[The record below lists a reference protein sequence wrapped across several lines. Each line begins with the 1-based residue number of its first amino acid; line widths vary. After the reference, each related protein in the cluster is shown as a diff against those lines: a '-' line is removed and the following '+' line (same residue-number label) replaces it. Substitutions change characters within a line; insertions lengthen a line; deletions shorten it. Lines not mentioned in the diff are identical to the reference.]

1 MQNWL
6 ARIWSWIRN
15 PKLRGDRV
23 IWIVILL
30 LSLVSLLVVYSSTG
44 TLAYK
49 VRGGNTSYFLI
60 KQLVL
65 LGGCFFIIYFV
76 HAMPHRYYSSFAN
89 IVLVIS
95 VGMLILAK
103 LIGTNLNDASR
114 WITIPG
120 IGFNFQPSELAKL
133 ALILHVSRTLSRF
146 QGKLECSKEA
156 FIHLIIPIGIVCFLI
171 FLDDFSTSVLLGGIC
186 YILMFI
192 GRVAYKYLLGSIA
205 TVLLILVLLIALAPV
220 IPSLGRVQTVRSRI
234 ENFFDEERSINNN
247 QNYQVEQ
254 AKIAVVSGGIFGK
267 MPGNSTQRNFLP
279 HPYSDFIYAIILEE
293 MGWIGG
299 FGILVL
305 YLFLLYR
312 AGIIV
317 RKCSRTFPA
326 FLVIGLTLSIVFQAL
341 TNMAV
346 SVNLIPVTGQPLP
359 LVSMGGTSLIFTSA
373 AFGMILS
380 VSNWANEEEKRLSE
394 AETSISK

>member
-1 MQNWL
+1 MGRL
-6 ARIWSWIRN
+6 IRN
-15 PKLRGDRV
+15 LSLRGDKI
-23 IWIVILL
+23 IWIIILF
-30 LSLVSLLVVYSSTG
+30 LSLISLLVVYSSTG

-49 VRGGNTSYFLI
+49 VKGGNTSYFFI

-65 LGGCFFIIYFV
+65 LGGCFFIMYVV
-76 HAMPHRYYSSFAN
+76 HRLPYKLYSSSAN
-89 IVLVIS
+89 IVLLVSI
-95 VGMLILAK
+95 GLLILAK
-103 LIGTNLNDASR
+103 FVGTNLNDASR

-133 ALILHVSRTLSRF
+133 ALILHVSRTLS
-146 QGKLECSKEA
+146 QYQTEKGCMNEA
-156 FIHLIIPIGIVCFLI
+156 FIKVITPVVVVCGLI
-171 FLDDFSTSVLLGGIC
+171 FLDDFSTSVLLGGVC
-186 YILMFI
+186 YLLMFI
-192 GRVAYKYLLGSIA
+192 GRVARKYLLG
-205 TVLLILVLLIALAPV
+205 TVGAAIGLVVMLVVLAPLL
-220 IPSLGRVQTVRSRI
+220 PSIGRIQTVRSRI
-234 ENFFDEERSINNN
+234 VNFFDKDETNLNNS

-254 AKIAVVSGGIFGK
+254 AKIAVVSGGVFGK
-267 MPGNSTQRNFLP
+267 GPGNSNQRNFLP

-293 MGWIGG
+293 LGWLGG
-299 FGILVL
+299 FTILAF

-312 AGIIV
+312 AGVIV
-317 RKCSRTFPA
+317 RKCNRTFPA

-380 VSNWANEEEKRLSE
+380 VSNWANEEEKRLNE
-394 AETSISK
+394 AEN

>member
-1 MQNWL
+1 M
-6 ARIWSWIRN
+6 
-15 PKLRGDRV
+15 
-23 IWIVILL
+23 IWIIILL

-65 LGGCFFIIYFV
+65 LGGCFFIMYIV

-89 IVLVIS
+89 IVLIIS
-95 VGMLILAK
+95 IGMLILAK

-146 QGKLECSKEA
+146 QGKLGCSKDA
-156 FIHLIIPIGIVCFLI
+156 FIRLIVPIGVVCLLI

-205 TVLLILVLLIALAPV
+205 AVLLVLVLLIALAPV

-234 ENFFDEERSINNN
+234 ENFFNEERSINNN

-299 FGILVL
+299 FGILAL

-380 VSNWANEEEKRLSE
+380 VSNWANEEEKRLNE
-394 AETSISK
+394 AES

>member
-1 MQNWL
+1 MGRL
-6 ARIWSWIRN
+6 IRN
-15 PKLRGDRV
+15 LSLRGDKI
-23 IWIVILL
+23 IWIIILF
-30 LSLVSLLVVYSSTG
+30 LSLISLLVVYSSTG

-49 VRGGNTSYFLI
+49 VKGGNTSYFFI

-65 LGGCFFIIYFV
+65 LGGCFFIMYVV
-76 HAMPHRYYSSFAN
+76 HRLPYKLYSSSAN
-89 IVLVIS
+89 IVLLVSI
-95 VGMLILAK
+95 GLLILAK
-103 LIGTNLNDASR
+103 FVGTNLNDASR

-133 ALILHVSRTLSRF
+133 ALILHVSRTLS
-146 QGKLECSKEA
+146 QYQTEKGCMNEA
-156 FIHLIIPIGIVCFLI
+156 FIKVITPVVVVCGLI
-171 FLDDFSTSVLLGGIC
+171 FLDDFSTSVLLGGVC
-186 YILMFI
+186 YLLMFI
-192 GRVAYKYLLGSIA
+192 GRVARKYLLG
-205 TVLLILVLLIALAPV
+205 TVGAAIGLVVMLVVLAPLL
-220 IPSLGRVQTVRSRI
+220 PSIGRIQTVRSRI
-234 ENFFDEERSINNN
+234 VNFFDKDETNVNNS

-254 AKIAVVSGGIFGK
+254 AKIAVVSGGVFGK
-267 MPGNSTQRNFLP
+267 GPGNSNQRNFLP

-293 MGWIGG
+293 LGWLGG
-299 FGILVL
+299 FTILAF

-312 AGIIV
+312 AGVIV
-317 RKCSRTFPA
+317 RKCNRTFPA

-380 VSNWANEEEKRLSE
+380 VSNWANEEEKRLNE
-394 AETSISK
+394 AEN

>member
-6 ARIWSWIRN
+6 ARIWNWVKN
-15 PKLRGDRV
+15 PKLRGDKV

-65 LGGCFFIIYFV
+65 LGGCFVIMYFV

-89 IVLVIS
+89 IILIIS

-146 QGKLECSKEA
+146 QGKVGCSKEA
-156 FIHLIIPIGIVCFLI
+156 FIHLIVPIGIVCFLI

-192 GRVAYKYLLGSIA
+192 GRVAYKYLFGSIA
-205 TVLLILVLLIALAPV
+205 AVLLVLVLLIALAPV

-299 FGILVL
+299 FGILAL

-373 AFGMILS
+373 ALGMILS
-380 VSNWANEEEKRLSE
+380 ISNWANEEEKRLNE
-394 AETSISK
+394 AEN

>member
-1 MQNWL
+1 MAKLLKNL
-6 ARIWSWIRN
+6 N
-15 PKLRGDRV
+15 LRGDKT
-23 IWIVILL
+23 IWIIIFF
-30 LSLVSLLVVYSSTG
+30 LSMISLLVVYSSTG

-49 VRGGNTSYFLI
+49 VKGGNTSYFFI
-60 KQLVL
+60 KQLIL
-65 LGGCFFIIYFV
+65 LGGCYMIIYV
-76 HAMPHRYYSSFAN
+76 IHRIPYTVYSSSAN

-95 VGMLILAK
+95 IGLLILAK
-103 LIGTNLNDASR
+103 LVGTNLNDASR

-133 ALILHVSRTLSRF
+133 ALILHVSRTLSRY
-146 QGKLECSKEA
+146 QAEDSCKKEA
-156 FIHLIIPIGIVCFLI
+156 FLQIIIPVGIVCLLI
-171 FLDDFSTSVLLGGIC
+171 FLDDFSTSVLLGGVC
-186 YILMFI
+186 YLLMFI
-192 GRVAYKYLLGSIA
+192 GRVAKKYLFGSVGVVLGLVIMLIVMAPLLPSI
-205 TVLLILVLLIALAPV
+205 
-220 IPSLGRVQTVRSRI
+220 GRVQTVRSRI
-234 ENFFDEERSINNN
+234 VNFFDEDETNVNNS

-267 MPGNSTQRNFLP
+267 FPGNSTQRNFLP

-299 FGILVL
+299 FVILAF
-305 YLFLLYR
+305 YLILMYR
-312 AGIIV
+312 AGLIV
-317 RKCSRTFPA
+317 RKCNRTFPA
-326 FLVIGLTLSIVFQAL
+326 FLVIGLALSIVFQAL

-380 VSNWANEEEKRLSE
+380 VSNWVNEEEKLNE
-394 AETSISK
+394 QKLNEGEN

>member
-1 MQNWL
+1 METWLSRILNWV
-6 ARIWSWIRN
+6 RN
-15 PKLRGDRV
+15 PRLRGDKV
-23 IWIVILL
+23 IWIIILL

-60 KQLVL
+60 KQLIL
-65 LGGCFFIIYFV
+65 LGGCFFIMYIV

-95 VGMLILAK
+95 IGMLILAK

-146 QGKLECSKEA
+146 QGKQECSKDA
-156 FIHLIIPIGIVCFLI
+156 FIRLIVPIGVVCLLI

-192 GRVAYKYLLGSIA
+192 GRVAYKYLFGSIA
-205 TVLLILVLLIALAPV
+205 AVLLVLVLLIALAPV

-234 ENFFDEERSINNN
+234 ENFFNEERSINNN

-254 AKIAVVSGGIFGK
+254 AKIAVASGGIFGK

-293 MGWIGG
+293 MGWMGG
-299 FGILVL
+299 FGILAL

-326 FLVIGLTLSIVFQAL
+326 FLVIGLTLSIVFQAM

-380 VSNWANEEEKRLSE
+380 VSNWANEEEKRLNE
-394 AETSISK
+394 AEN

>member
-1 MQNWL
+1 MGSLLKNL
-6 ARIWSWIRN
+6 S
-15 PKLRGDRV
+15 LRGDKV
-23 IWIVILL
+23 IWIIILL
-30 LSLVSLLVVYSSTG
+30 LSMISLLVVYSSTG

-49 VRGGNTSYFLI
+49 VKGGNTSYFFI
-60 KQLVL
+60 KQLFL
-65 LGGCFFIIYFV
+65 LGGCFCIMYVV
-76 HAMPHRYYSSFAN
+76 HRIPHRFYSGFAN
-89 IVLVIS
+89 ITLVVSI
-95 VGMLILAK
+95 GLLILAK

-133 ALILHVSRTLSRF
+133 ALILHVSRTLSRY
-146 QGKLECSKEA
+146 QGKDGCKNEA
-156 FIHLIIPIGIVCFLI
+156 FLHLIIPIGVVCGLI

-186 YILMFI
+186 YLLMFI
-192 GRVAYKYLLGSIA
+192 GRVAKKYMLG
-205 TVLLILVLLIALAPV
+205 TVGAVLIVLVLLIAAAPLL
-220 IPSLGRVQTVRSRI
+220 PSVGRIQTVRSRI
-234 ENFFDEERSINNN
+234 ENFFGDEKNVNNS

-254 AKIAVVSGGIFGK
+254 SKIAVVSGGIIGK
-267 MPGNSTQRNFLP
+267 GPGNSTQRNFLP

-293 MGWIGG
+293 MGWTGG
-299 FGILVL
+299 FSILAF

-312 AGIIV
+312 GGLIV
-317 RKCSRTFPA
+317 RKCTRTFPA

-380 VSNWANEEEKRLSE
+380 VSNWANEEEKRLNE
-394 AETSISK
+394 AEN

>member
-1 MQNWL
+1 
-6 ARIWSWIRN
+6 
-15 PKLRGDRV
+15 
-23 IWIVILL
+23 
-30 LSLVSLLVVYSSTG
+30 
-44 TLAYK
+44 
-49 VRGGNTSYFLI
+49 
-60 KQLVL
+60 
-65 LGGCFFIIYFV
+65 
-76 HAMPHRYYSSFAN
+76 
-89 IVLVIS
+89 
-95 VGMLILAK
+95 
-103 LIGTNLNDASR
+103 
-114 WITIPG
+114 
-120 IGFNFQPSELAKL
+120 
-133 ALILHVSRTLSRF
+133 
-146 QGKLECSKEA
+146 
-156 FIHLIIPIGIVCFLI
+156 
-171 FLDDFSTSVLLGGIC
+171 
-186 YILMFI
+186 MFI
-192 GRVAYKYLLGSIA
+192 GRVAYKYLFGSIA
-205 TVLLILVLLIALAPV
+205 AVLLVLVLLIALAPV

-293 MGWIGG
+293 MGWVGG
-299 FGILVL
+299 FGILAL

-359 LVSMGGTSLIFTSA
+359 SVSMGGTSLIFTSA
-373 AFGMILS
+373 ALGMILS
-380 VSNWANEEEKRLSE
+380 ISNWANEEEKRLNE
-394 AETSISK
+394 AEN

>member
-1 MQNWL
+1 MESWL
-6 ARIWSWIRN
+6 SRIINWIRN
-15 PKLRGDRV
+15 PRLRGDKV
-23 IWIVILL
+23 IWIIILL

-65 LGGCFFIIYFV
+65 LGGCFFIMYIV

-89 IVLVIS
+89 IVLIIS
-95 VGMLILAK
+95 IGMLILAK

-146 QGKLECSKEA
+146 QGKLGCSKDA
-156 FIHLIIPIGIVCFLI
+156 FIRLIVPIGVVCLLI

-205 TVLLILVLLIALAPV
+205 AVLLVLVLLIALAPV

-234 ENFFDEERSINNN
+234 ENFFNEERSINNN

-299 FGILVL
+299 FGILAL

-380 VSNWANEEEKRLSE
+380 VSNWANEEEKRLNE
-394 AETSISK
+394 AES

>member
-1 MQNWL
+1 MESWLSRILNWV
-6 ARIWSWIRN
+6 RN
-15 PKLRGDRV
+15 PKLRGDKV
-23 IWIVILL
+23 IWIIILL

-65 LGGCFFIIYFV
+65 LGGCFFIMYIV

-146 QGKLECSKEA
+146 QGKDGCSKEA
-156 FIHLIIPIGIVCFLI
+156 FIRLIVPIGIVCLLI

-192 GRVAYKYLLGSIA
+192 GRVAYKYLFGSIA
-205 TVLLILVLLIALAPV
+205 AVLALLILLIALAPV
-220 IPSLGRVQTVRSRI
+220 LPSLGRVQTVRSRI
-234 ENFFDEERSINNN
+234 ENFFNEERSINNN

-254 AKIAVVSGGIFGK
+254 AKIAVVSGGVFGK
-267 MPGNSTQRNFLP
+267 MPGNSQQRNFLP

-299 FGILVL
+299 FGILAL

-380 VSNWANEEEKRLSE
+380 VSNWANEEEKRLNE
-394 AETSISK
+394 AES